1 MKTLEHTAYAVNLSK
16 NAVPNLRVHEP
27 EVVRHEELTFQLSE
41 RAETDPD
48 ETPQLDITHPSASFG
63 EIG

>member
-1 MKTLEHTAYAVNLSK
+1 MKTLEHTAYAVDLSK
-16 NAVPNLRVHEP
+16 NAIRNLRVYEL

-41 RAETDPD
+41 GAETDPD
-48 ETPQLDITHPSASFG
+48 ETAQLDVTHPPASFG